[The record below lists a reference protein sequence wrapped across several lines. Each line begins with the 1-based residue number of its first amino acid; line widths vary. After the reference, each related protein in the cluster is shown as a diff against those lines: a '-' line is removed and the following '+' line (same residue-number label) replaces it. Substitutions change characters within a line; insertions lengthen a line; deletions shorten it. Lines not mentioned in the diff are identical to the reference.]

1 MFAITSV
8 SNISSQYVV
17 FKSLS
22 NGDLSDVK
30 RKYSHVL
37 IELLSMDEFL
47 LWA

>member
-1 MFAITSV
+1 MFVITSV

-30 RKYSHVL
+30 
-37 IELLSMDEFL
+37 
-47 LWA
+47 